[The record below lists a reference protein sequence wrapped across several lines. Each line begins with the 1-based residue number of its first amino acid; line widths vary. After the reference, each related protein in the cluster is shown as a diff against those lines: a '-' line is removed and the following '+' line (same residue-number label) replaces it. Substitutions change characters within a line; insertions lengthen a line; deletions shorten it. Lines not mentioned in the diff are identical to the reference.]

1 MKSSE
6 SKKSIEKTGVLIA
19 VMISIAALVVM
30 LMSFYQKISS
40 ITRAKN
46 MILIEEQSD
55 SIINILH
62 NEIEESVKILWRA
75 EKFINEQGKIYSEE
89 ISEALNNIK
98 NSAVFDEIGILD
110 SYGKICTS
118 EREEKNLFTGNILMI

>member
-1 MKSSE
+1 MVKMKSSE

-89 ISEALNNIK
+89 IS
-98 NSAVFDEIGILD
+98 
-110 SYGKICTS
+110 
-118 EREEKNLFTGNILMI
+118 

>member
-89 ISEALNNIK
+89 IS
-98 NSAVFDEIGILD
+98 
-110 SYGKICTS
+110 
-118 EREEKNLFTGNILMI
+118 

>member
-1 MKSSE
+1 MVKMKSSE

-55 SIINILH
+55 SII
-62 NEIEESVKILWRA
+62 
-75 EKFINEQGKIYSEE
+75 
-89 ISEALNNIK
+89 
-98 NSAVFDEIGILD
+98 
-110 SYGKICTS
+110 
-118 EREEKNLFTGNILMI
+118 